1 MLSTASPRACGT
13 LTHTNTRVEEPL
25 KIAEVVVS
33 VKSRIQ
39 EMSTQRVY
47 LSHEASARSRGLG
60 LTMGL
65 TYSRN
70 RVHVKLIEGV
80 RFLNVF
86 F

>member
-13 LTHTNTRVEEPL
+13 LTHTNIRVEEPL

-60 LTMGL
+60 LT
-65 TYSRN
+65 YSRN

-80 RFLNVF
+80 RFLNVTLYF
-86 F
+86 